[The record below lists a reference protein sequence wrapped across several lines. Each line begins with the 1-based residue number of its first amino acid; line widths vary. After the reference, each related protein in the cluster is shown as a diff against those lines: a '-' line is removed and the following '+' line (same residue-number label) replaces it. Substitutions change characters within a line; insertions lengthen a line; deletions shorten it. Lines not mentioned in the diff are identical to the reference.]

1 MINKN
6 GENNVNIET
15 EKKYL
20 IKMPS
25 ECFLSK
31 LEQSEIEQIYVV
43 TSGGYDGERVRRR
56 RYADKEIFTRTGKR
70 RLTEMSAIEDEREI
84 SEEEF
89 SFMSQSIEPGT
100 SPVIK
105 KRYVLPY
112 RGYDFEIDVYPFWS
126 ETAVMEVE
134 LPSETAE
141 FELPPEIT
149 VIRDVTA
156 DPRYKNHAIARK
168 RPPEIK

>member
-1 MINKN
+1 M
-6 GENNVNIET
+6 NIET

-25 ECFLSK
+25 EEILSG
-31 LEQSEIEQIYVV
+31 LEQSEIEQIYIV
-43 TSGGYDGERVRRR
+43 TSENYDGERVRRR
-56 RYADKEIFTRTGKR
+56 RYPEREVFTRTGKR
-70 RLTEMSAIEDEREI
+70 RLTAMSAIEDEREI
-84 SEEEF
+84 SSEEF
-89 SFMSQSIEPGT
+89 YSLSRNIEQGT
-100 SPVIK
+100 VPVIK
-105 KRYVLPY
+105 KRYVMPY

-149 VIRDVTA
+149 VICDVT
-156 DPRYKNHAIARK
+156 DDMRYKNHAIARK
-168 RPPEIK
+168 RPPEMR